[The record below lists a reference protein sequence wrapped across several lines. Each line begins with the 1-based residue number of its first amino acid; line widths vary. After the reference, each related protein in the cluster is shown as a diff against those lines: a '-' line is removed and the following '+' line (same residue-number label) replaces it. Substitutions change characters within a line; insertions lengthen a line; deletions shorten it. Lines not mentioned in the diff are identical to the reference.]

1 VWAWLPTL
9 RRIVGRERNLIVKP
23 DGSRHWPMVGFARFR
38 EVAPVSQYQ
47 LIQESPLMIE
57 VRLVCERPPTP
68 AEEEALRDV
77 ILASLGFPFAL
88 RFSYFPD
95 RIPPSASGKYEEFI
109 CRVAPE
115 REA

>member
-1 VWAWLPTL
+1 
-9 RRIVGRERNLIVKP
+9 
-23 DGSRHWPMVGFARFR
+23 
-38 EVAPVSQYQ
+38 
-47 LIQESPLMIE
+47 

-95 RIPPSASGKYEEFI
+95 RIPSANGKYEEFI
-109 CRVAPE
+109 CRVPTPE
-115 REA
+115 RSA